1 MRIHLL
7 SLVLLAG
14 AAVPAI
20 AQPTPV
26 DRRVERL
33 ESEMRAVQ
41 RKVFPG
47 GRGATVEPEI
57 RPAISTAPAA
67 GVPASSA
74 VADLTARID
83 ALEAQIASITGQ
95 SEQNAFRVRQLEEAL
110 NQFRAS
116 TEARFAS
123 AAPSPVA
130 QPAVAEPVAEA
141 APEARVQNASS
152 VTIPSSGDAGED
164 AYLTGFRLWETG
176 RFTDSQQALEAMA
189 KSYPKHRRASY
200 ALNLAGRA
208 YLDEGKPATAAKLLL
223 QNYQTNPKGE
233 RAADSLLFL
242 GEALT
247 KLNKPAEACQVY
259 AELQDVYGPN
269 MRDFV
274 KQRLPKARTDAKCGS

>member
-1 MRIHLL
+1 MRIYLL

-14 AAVPAI
+14 TAVPAL
-20 AQPTPV
+20 AQPERV
-26 DRRVERL
+26 DRRVEKL

-41 RKVFPG
+41 RKIFPG

-57 RPAISTAPAA
+57 TAAASTAPAA

-74 VADLTARID
+74 VADLTARVD
-83 ALEAQIASITGQ
+83 ALEAQIAAITGQ

-123 AAPSPVA
+123 APPASGP
-130 QPAVAEPVAEA
+130 QPAVAEPVAQA
-141 APEARVQNASS
+141 APEARVQNASA
-152 VTIPSSGDAGED
+152 VAIPSSGDAGED
-164 AYLTGFRLWETG
+164 AYLNGFRLWETG
-176 RFTDSQQALEAMA
+176 RLADSQAALEAMA
-189 KSYPKHRRASY
+189 KAHPRHRRASY

-208 YLDEGKPATAAKLLL
+208 YLDDGKAATAAKLLL

-274 KQRLPKARTDAKCGS
+274 KQRLPKARSEAKCGG